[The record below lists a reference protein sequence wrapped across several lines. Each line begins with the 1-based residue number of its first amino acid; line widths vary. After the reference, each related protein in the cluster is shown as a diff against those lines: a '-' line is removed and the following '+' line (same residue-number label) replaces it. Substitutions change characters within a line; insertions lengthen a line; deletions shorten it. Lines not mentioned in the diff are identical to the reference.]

1 MNLEQQP
8 KKELIINEILVMR
21 EARHPNIVNYI
32 DSYLHGGD
40 LWVIMDY
47 MEGGALTDIVTNNIM
62 TERQI
67 ACVCKETLQGLAH
80 LHSKQIIHRDIKS
93 DNVLLG
99 MKGDIKISEIFCAA
113 LPFFV
118 CVIQKLTFLLLLSFF
133 PQPILASVLS
143 SASRQRRGQPWWV
156 PHTGWRLR
164 YIC

>member
-1 MNLEQQP
+1 VFTATDPKGQIVAVKQMNLEQQP

-32 DSYLHGGD
+32 DSYLHTGD

-67 ACVCKETLQGLAH
+67 ACVCKETFQGLAH

-99 MKGDIKISEIFCAA
+99 MKGDIKISESCSS
-113 LPFFV
+113 PF
-118 CVIQKLTFLLLLSFF
+118 
-133 PQPILASVLS
+133 P
-143 SASRQRRGQPWWV
+143 
-156 PHTGWRLR
+156 
-164 YIC
+164 